1 MSAQDVVMGFQAAMG
16 KGDVKAARA
25 FLADNLSFVG
35 PFDRFSSPEP
45 YLAALGQLAPMIER
59 IDMKRV
65 FSEGDEVALFYDLVT
80 KTPAGT
86 APCAEWYRVKGNHI
100 THIQVYF
107 DARPF
112 APMMEKR

>member
-1 MSAQDVVMGFQAAMG
+1 MNAKDVVMGFQQAMG
-16 KGDVKAARA
+16 KGDMTTARG

-45 YLAALGQLAPMIER
+45 YLAALKGLAPMIDR
-59 IDMKRV
+59 VDMKRM
-65 FSEGDEVALFYDLVT
+65 FADGDEVALFYDLVT

-86 APCAEWYRVKGNHI
+86 APCAEWYTVKGGKI

-112 APMMEKR
+112 APLMQRK

>member
-1 MSAQDVVMGFQAAMG
+1 MSSKDVVMGFQAAMG
-16 KGDVKAARA
+16 KGDAKAARA
-25 FLADNLSFVG
+25 YLADDLSFVG

-59 IDMKRV
+59 IDLKRV
-65 FSEGDEVALFYDLVT
+65 FAEGEEVALFYDLVT
-80 KTPAGT
+80 RTPAGT
-86 APCAEWYRVKGNHI
+86 APCAEWYRVKGGKI

-112 APMMEKR
+112 APMMQKR

>member
-1 MSAQDVVMGFQAAMG
+1 MNAKDVVMGFQMAMG
-16 KGDVKAARA
+16 KGDMKGARG
-25 FLADNLSFVG
+25 FLADDLSFVG

-59 IDMKRV
+59 VDMKRV
-65 FSEGDEVALFYDLVT
+65 FADGDEVALFYDLVT

-86 APCAEWYRVKGNHI
+86 APCAEWYQVRGGKI
-100 THIQVYF
+100 ARIQVYF

-112 APMMEKR
+112 APMMAKR